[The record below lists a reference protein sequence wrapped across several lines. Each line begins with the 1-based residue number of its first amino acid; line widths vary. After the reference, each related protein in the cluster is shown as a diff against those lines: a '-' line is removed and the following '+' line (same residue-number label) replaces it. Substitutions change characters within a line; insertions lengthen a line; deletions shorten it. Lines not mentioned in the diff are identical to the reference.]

1 MFQWEGIWSGRDGG
15 GLFPVSISISIS
27 SVFPMSPLLLEI
39 ILSNRLH
46 RSWNL
51 PLVSSL
57 IWASFK
63 STFLCVSM
71 SAGDLIKFVAVVRT
85 LWRSVSASM
94 GANWANVHHV
104 RSGTQFLGVV
114 SRLSISNTS
123 PSVSSF
129 SVKAMTCFFGRY
141 KCSVLLRLMIT

>member
-1 MFQWEGIWSGRDGG
+1 M
-15 GLFPVSISISIS
+15 SISIS

-39 ILSNRLH
+39 ILSNQLH

-57 IWASFK
+57 IWASLK
-63 STFLCVSM
+63 STFLCVST

-85 LWRSVSASM
+85 LWRLVSASM
-94 GANWANVHHV
+94 GVNWVNVCRV
-104 RSGTQFLGVV
+104 CSGTQFLSVV
-114 SRLSISNTS
+114 SRLLISNTS

-129 SVKAMTCFFGRY
+129 SAKAMTCFFGRY

>member
-1 MFQWEGIWSGRDGG
+1 MGGYMVWTRWGG

-39 ILSNRLH
+39 ILSNGLH

-57 IWASFK
+57 IWVSFK
-63 STFLCVSM
+63 STFLCVST

-85 LWRSVSASM
+85 LWRSISASM
-94 GANWANVHHV
+94 GANWVNVHRV
-104 RSGTQFLGVV
+104 RLGTQFLGVV

-123 PSVSSF
+123 PLVLSF
-129 SVKAMTCFFGRY
+129 SAKATTCFFGRY

>member
-1 MFQWEGIWSGRDGG
+1 MG

-27 SVFPMSPLLLEI
+27 SVFPMSPLLLEL

-63 STFLCVSM
+63 STFLCVST

-94 GANWANVHHV
+94 GANWVNVRHV
-104 RSGTQFLGVV
+104 RSAPNSLVLYPGCRFQILCHRC
-114 SRLSISNTS
+114 RLSLQRLRC
-123 PSVSSF
+123 VSL
-129 SVKAMTCFFGRY
+129 VGTN
-141 KCSVLLRLMIT
+141 VLCY

>member
-1 MFQWEGIWSGRDGG
+1 MVWIQWGG
-15 GLFPVSISISIS
+15 GLFPVSMSISIS

-85 LWRSVSASM
+85 LWRLVSASM
-94 GANWANVHHV
+94 GANWANVCYVHL
-104 RSGTQFLGVV
+104 GTQFLGVV

-123 PSVSSF
+123 LSVSSF
-129 SVKAMTCFFGRY
+129 SAKATTCFFGRY

>member
-57 IWASFK
+57 IWASSK
-63 STFLCVSM
+63 STFLCVST
-71 SAGDLIKFVAVVRT
+71 SANDLIKFVAVVRT

-94 GANWANVHHV
+94 GTNWANVHRVH
-104 RSGTQFLGVV
+104 SGTQFLGVV
-114 SRLSISNTS
+114 SRLSISNTL

-129 SVKAMTCFFGRY
+129 SAKATMCFFGRY

>member
-1 MFQWEGIWSGRDGG
+1 MG
-15 GLFPVSISISIS
+15 GLFPVSMSISIS

-63 STFLCVSM
+63 STFLCVST

-85 LWRSVSASM
+85 LWRLVFYFDGGELGERLPCSLGHPIPWCCIQVVDFKYFA
-94 GANWANVHHV
+94 V
-104 RSGTQFLGVV
+104 GVV
-114 SRLSISNTS
+114 FLCKGYDM
-123 PSVSSF
+123 F
-129 SVKAMTCFFGRY
+129 
-141 KCSVLLRLMIT
+141 LW

>member
-1 MFQWEGIWSGRDGG
+1 MG
-15 GLFPVSISISIS
+15 GLFPVSMSISIS

-39 ILSNRLH
+39 ILSNQLH

-63 STFLCVSM
+63 STFLCVST

-94 GANWANVHHV
+94 GANCANVCRV
-104 RSGTQFLGVV
+104 RLGTQFLGVV
-114 SRLSISNTS
+114 SRLSISNIL

-129 SVKAMTCFFGRY
+129 SAKGYDVF
-141 KCSVLLRLMIT
+141 LW

>member
-1 MFQWEGIWSGRDGG
+1 MG
-15 GLFPVSISISIS
+15 GLFPVSMSISIS

-63 STFLCVSM
+63 STFLCVST

-85 LWRSVSASM
+85 LWRSVSALIGVELGKHLPVFAWVPNSLVLYP
-94 GANWANVHHV
+94 GCRFQIFRRRCGLSLQRLRRVSLVGTNV
-104 RSGTQFLGVV
+104 L
-114 SRLSISNTS
+114 
-123 PSVSSF
+123 
-129 SVKAMTCFFGRY
+129 C
-141 KCSVLLRLMIT
+141 C

>member
-1 MFQWEGIWSGRDGG
+1 MGG
-15 GLFPVSISISIS
+15 GLFPVSMSISIS
-27 SVFPMSPLLLEI
+27 SVFPMSLLLLEI
-39 ILSNRLH
+39 ILSNQLH

-63 STFLCVSM
+63 STFLCVST

-94 GANWANVHHV
+94 GANWVNVCRVH
-104 RSGTQFLGVV
+104 SGTQFLGVV
-114 SRLSISNTS
+114 SRL
-123 PSVSSF
+123 
-129 SVKAMTCFFGRY
+129 
-141 KCSVLLRLMIT
+141 

>member
-1 MFQWEGIWSGRDGG
+1 MMGG

-27 SVFPMSPLLLEI
+27 IVFPMSPLLLEI

-57 IWASFK
+57 IWVSFK
-63 STFLCVSM
+63 STFLCVST

-94 GANWANVHHV
+94 GANWVNVCHV
-104 RSGTQFLGVV
+104 RLGTQFLGVV
-114 SRLSISNTS
+114 SRLSISNIS

-129 SVKAMTCFFGRY
+129 SAKAMTCFFGTY
-141 KCSVLLRLMIT
+141 KCSVLLRLKIT